1 MDRNLLKNIVHYISI
16 FTKLLS
22 TGEEPI
28 INYARKIIGL
38 YG

>member
-22 TGEEPI
+22 TRDETI
-28 INYARKIIGL
+28 INYACKIIGL